1 MVTVPM
7 LSSSMSVLLRDPI
20 SESLSPERK
29 AVLEKLFSGIG
40 TLTTLPTAAHRIL
53 QLTEDESADPN
64 KLREAIQSDPV
75 LVARILRRLNSA
87 YFSLS
92 HRVSDIRTAVS
103 LLGIQ
108 EIRNLALTVY
118 VSRMFE
124 RKGDHGTY
132 RRKDLWNH
140 SVAVAA
146 AARLVARVCGHGVSE
161 DVYIA
166 GLLHDLG
173 LILLDQGMRKHF
185 CRVVDELT
193 PATPAYLVEQR
204 NLTFDHATLGGFVA
218 QKWNFPQQISDA
230 IAYRGCIAART
241 SNWSLSSRL
250 PIICVAELGL
260 LRWVSTTF
268 RRRRTKFTQGW
279 DSIKLPWQSSG
290 ISWKRRWKRRK
301 ASRTDN
307 ASRRSP
313 VVIGGYS
320 ANFPAGRRFLP
331 GFF

>member
-1 MVTVPM
+1 
-7 LSSSMSVLLRDPI
+7 MSVLLRDPI
-20 SESLSPERK
+20 SETLSPERK
-29 AVLEKLFSGIG
+29 TVLEKLFSGIG

-146 AARLVARVCGHGVSE
+146 AARLVARVCGHGLSE

-185 CRVVDELT
+185 CRVIDELT
-193 PATPAYLVEQR
+193 PANPAYLVEQR

-230 IAYRGCIAART
+230 IAYHHEPWLYRGPHKDIVYVVAVANYLCSRAGIT
-241 SNWSLSSRL
+241 SLGIHNL
-250 PIICVAELGL
+250 PPPPDEVYAGLGL
-260 LRWVSTTF
+260 DQVALAII
-268 RRRRTKFTQGW
+268 W
-279 DSIKLPWQSSG
+279 DQLEATLE
-290 ISWKRRWKRRK
+290 K
-301 ASRTDN
+301 AESLAD
-307 ASRRSP
+307 
-313 VVIGGYS
+313 G
-320 ANFPAGRRFLP
+320 
-331 GFF
+331 

>member
-1 MVTVPM
+1 
-7 LSSSMSVLLRDPI
+7 MSVLLRDPI

-230 IAYRGCIAART
+230 IAYHHEPWLYRGPHKQLVFIVAVANYLCSRAGIT
-241 SNWSLSSRL
+241 SLGVHNL
-250 PIICVAELGL
+250 PPPPDEVYAGLGL
-260 LRWVSTTF
+260 DQVALAII
-268 RRRRTKFTQGW
+268 W
-279 DSIKLPWQSSG
+279 DQLEATLE
-290 ISWKRRWKRRK
+290 K
-301 ASRTDN
+301 AESLAD
-307 ASRRSP
+307 
-313 VVIGGYS
+313 G
-320 ANFPAGRRFLP
+320 
-331 GFF
+331 